1 MISQPVFLLACFA
14 QSFLA
19 VNVPFYALS
28 RIECTARV
36 RFSAICRRQCEWFLR
51 VNMHFAYAACK
62 VGLLSLLNEFVPI
75 SLLLLFFFL
84 LLSSFLLSAQFLESF
99 LLLFFLQFGLYAH
112 FFESFFFL
120 LSSFLFSAQFLKSFL
135 LFLLLAFLLLL
146 SQFFLF
152 LHFFVF
158 LCSSRSDSCF
168 LYSAKAF
175 TRAPTIRSFLFLSSR
190 RLRSASCFMSS
201 TC

>member
-14 QSFLA
+14 QFFLA

-36 RFSAICRRQCEWFLR
+36 SFSAIGRRQCEWFLR

-62 VGLLSLLNEFVPI
+62 VCLLSLLNEFVPI

-84 LLSSFLLSAQFLESF
+84 LLSSFLLFAQFLE
-99 LLLFFLQFGLYAH
+99 
-112 FFESFFFL
+112 
-120 LSSFLFSAQFLKSFL
+120 SFL

-152 LHFFVF
+152 LQFFVPSLLF
-158 LCSSRSDSCF
+158 TFRLLL

-175 TRAPTIRSFLFLSSR
+175 TSAPTIRSFFLMCSR
-190 RLRSASCFMSS
+190 RLRSVSRFMSS

>member
-14 QSFLA
+14 QFFLA

-36 RFSAICRRQCEWFLR
+36 SFSAICRRQCEWFLR

-84 LLSSFLLSAQFLESF
+84 LLSSFLLFAQFLESF
-99 LLLFFLQFGLYAH
+99 LL
-112 FFESFFFL
+112 SVL
-120 LSSFLFSAQFLKSFL
+120 LVSSVLRSFSALHVQN
-135 LFLLLAFLLLL
+135 LAFCIQPKHLQERPPYAL
-146 SQFFLF
+146 SF
-152 LHFFVF
+152 
-158 LCSSRSDSCF
+158 
-168 LYSAKAF
+168 
-175 TRAPTIRSFLFLSSR
+175 
-190 RLRSASCFMSS
+190 
-201 TC
+201 

>member
-36 RFSAICRRQCEWFLR
+36 SFSAIGRRQCEWFLR

-62 VGLLSLLNEFVPI
+62 VCLLSLLNEFVPI

-84 LLSSFLLSAQFLESF
+84 LLSSFLLF
-99 LLLFFLQFGLYAH
+99 
-112 FFESFFFL
+112 
-120 LSSFLFSAQFLKSFL
+120 AQFLKSFL

-152 LHFFVF
+152 LQFFVTSLLF
-158 LCSSRSDSCF
+158 TFRLLL

-175 TRAPTIRSFLFLSSR
+175 TRAPTIRSFFLMCSR
-190 RLRSASCFMSS
+190 RLCSVSRFMSS

>member
-14 QSFLA
+14 QFFLA

-36 RFSAICRRQCEWFLR
+36 SFSAIGRRQCEWFLR

-99 LLLFFLQFGLYAH
+99 LL
-112 FFESFFFL
+112 
-120 LSSFLFSAQFLKSFL
+120 
-135 LFLLLAFLLLL
+135 FLLLAFLLLL

-152 LHFFVF
+152 FSSSFL

-175 TRAPTIRSFLFLSSR
+175 TRAPTIRSFFLMCSR
-190 RLRSASCFMSS
+190 RLRSVSRFMSS

>member
-99 LLLFFLQFGLYAH
+99 LLFLN
-112 FFESFFFL
+112 
-120 LSSFLFSAQFLKSFL
+120 SATL
-135 LFLLLAFLLLL
+135 
-146 SQFFLF
+146 
-152 LHFFVF
+152 
-158 LCSSRSDSCF
+158 
-168 LYSAKAF
+168 
-175 TRAPTIRSFLFLSSR
+175 
-190 RLRSASCFMSS
+190 
-201 TC
+201 